1 MDRELLEQLQLIV
14 QGMDSMEQRL
24 GQRIESLEQQLA
36 QKIEDSETRTKVI
49 IENEIGRKIEALFDG
64 YKLTHEKQW
73 ELERET
79 QRLKEQISDLQSR
92 IAAIEDRLPA

>member
-1 MDRELLEQLQLIV
+1 MII
-14 QGMDSMEQRL
+14 QGMDGMEQRL
-24 GQRIESLEQQLA
+24 GQRMGSLEQRMGSLEQRLS
-36 QKIEDSETRTKVI
+36 QKIEDSETRTKVL
-49 IENEIGRKIEALFDG
+49 IENEVGRKIEALFDG